1 MGSGKARTG
10 LGLGLWM
17 SRRKPAVGFPGLRL
31 SRAGVG
37 PIKMVVPAVPL
48 GGRCSW
54 TLFPE
59 VVLVTGCVRSASVPG
74 TWGVW
79 VGRAEAPMMH
89 VPDIRTG
96 VTYGGASLFPF
107 PSRGRPLGI
116 SRHIRGSGVL
126 AAGGVPAT
134 PQAEGPRRDSP
145 SHPLCSGSWC
155 SRGSLC
161 SGRVQP
167 ETSPR
172 NQTRMAGFGEEE
184 GRGSFCIGGR
194 TGTRARLCPCLS
206 YAQRGPAHE
215 QV

>member
-1 MGSGKARTG
+1 M
-10 LGLGLWM
+10 
-17 SRRKPAVGFPGLRL
+17 
-31 SRAGVG
+31 
-37 PIKMVVPAVPL
+37 
-48 GGRCSW
+48 
-54 TLFPE
+54 
-59 VVLVTGCVRSASVPG
+59 LVSGCVRSASVPG

-79 VGRAEAPMMH
+79 VGRSKAPMMH

-96 VTYGGASLFPF
+96 VRYGGASLFPF

-116 SRHIRGSGVL
+116 SRHIRESSMS

-134 PQAEGPRRDSP
+134 PQADGPRRDSP

-155 SRGSLC
+155 SCGSLC

-167 ETSPR
+167 KTSPR

-184 GRGSFCIGGR
+184 GRRSFCIGGR

-206 YAQRGPAHE
+206 YAKRGPAHK